1 MGLPRWPAGWH
12 DMLQYHFFFEDMFV
26 QARVFLTPSVEEHS
40 LWIFDHATEKLVE
53 LLGPGEVMGNDP
65 RLCFLQL
72 DLSDFDSVKKAAKD
86 SMRNSPRKRKD
97 LSSMLGTSKLDAL
110 ILNAGALNL
119 EKASTKQGLE
129 ATMGVCHFGH
139 FLFTALAW
147 PMLSA
152 EARIVPVSSVG
163 HTWTKKG
170 IDFED
175 LNWEKR
181 DYDAYEAYFQ
191 AKLANVYFTKEI
203 GRRCGAKNLK
213 ITAVTLSP
221 GFGRSGLYRDFSGW
235 QDYLTSFI
243 SEENEKLSINTM
255 RAATDMT
262 LKNGDYLVPK
272 RFGFYGPPV
281 VTPPSDLSEDVNI
294 AKQLWPSAPSA
305 SAALDKEMRHVAVFP
320 LSSGALAPSFEGQ
333 NQAGS
338 HLEVSG
344 PRLQILDGPGG
355 GHVSL
360 GKDMKVEFKNKN
372 VFSWL
377 PAGQSTDA
385 VIHRPDLELSMTY
398 GGRTRLGRGYSKR
411 YFGHYGPHW
420 GYRFIQSSWLGDKF
434 LWTAD
439 ATFRLGDG
447 EAKYNYFKLLDS
459 NGQLTQ
465 ADSRDTYQ
473 QVASITP
480 LGEWLHDYKAGETN
494 SRMQLRYCKL
504 RLSCGDDAPLEGY
517 ALNERC
523 FGVLG

>member
-1 MGLPRWPAGWH
+1 MGNSGST
-12 DMLQYHFFFEDMFV
+12 DFTYEDVPDQTGKTVLITGANLGLGF
-26 QARVFLTPSVEEHS
+26 ALTGDYINKTKAAKVIMACRSKEKCEE
-40 LWIFDHATEKLVE
+40 AMKKL
-53 LLGPGEVMGNDP
+53 GNDP

-72 DLSDFDSVKKAAKD
+72 DLSDFDSVKKAA
-86 SMRNSPRKRKD
+86 KD

-262 LKNGDYLVPK
+262 LKN
-272 RFGFYGPPV
+272 
-281 VTPPSDLSEDVNI
+281 VTT
-294 AKQLWPSAPSA
+294 WFPSA
-305 SAALDKEMRHVAVFP
+305 SDSTVHRW
-320 LSSGALAPSFEGQ
+320 
-333 NQAGS
+333 
-338 HLEVSG
+338 
-344 PRLQILDGPGG
+344 
-355 GHVSL
+355 SL
-360 GKDMKVEFKNKN
+360 H
-372 VFSWL
+372 
-377 PAGQSTDA
+377 
-385 VIHRPDLELSMTY
+385 HRISPKM
-398 GGRTRLGRGYSKR
+398 
-411 YFGHYGPHW
+411 
-420 GYRFIQSSWLGDKF
+420 
-434 LWTAD
+434 
-439 ATFRLGDG
+439 
-447 EAKYNYFKLLDS
+447 
-459 NGQLTQ
+459 
-465 ADSRDTYQ
+465 
-473 QVASITP
+473 
-480 LGEWLHDYKAGETN
+480 
-494 SRMQLRYCKL
+494 
-504 RLSCGDDAPLEGY
+504 
-517 ALNERC
+517 
-523 FGVLG
+523 